1 MSEPFREGEDV
12 LLYLDAKRKYLTSI
26 QAGRQLHTHRGFIQ
40 LSEIVGKRPGESV
53 LSSMRE
59 TFVVFR
65 PNIRDY
71 LMKLPRMTQVMYPKD
86 IGLILVY
93 ANIQPGSR
101 VVEAG
106 VGSGMLT
113 AVLASHVKPTG
124 RVYGYEINEAFL
136 SNASRN
142 LARLGLDP
150 YVELKN
156 TDVLEGVKEEDVD
169 AVVLDL
175 ATPWLVVPYASAA
188 LKGGGTLAS
197 FSPTINQV
205 EKTVQALTE
214 TGFVEVET
222 VELILRN
229 FKVKTGETRP
239 VTLMIGH
246 TGYLVFARKTFLR
259 EHDKGREDR
268 STSQGTVGGERPQ
281 GDLSRY

>member
-12 LLYLDAKRKYLTSI
+12 LLYLDAKRKYLTTVHS
-26 QAGRQLHTHRGFIQ
+26 GRQLHTHKGFIQ
-40 LSEIVGKRPGESV
+40 LSEIVGKRQGETV
-53 LSSMRE
+53 LSSMKE
-59 TFVVFR
+59 AFVAFR
-65 PNIRDY
+65 PSLRDY

-93 ANIQPGSR
+93 ADVQPGSR

-113 AVLASHVKPTG
+113 AVLASHVRPTG
-124 RVYGYEINEAFL
+124 RVFGYEINEAFL

-142 LARLGLDP
+142 LARMGLSP
-150 YVELKN
+150 LVELKN
-156 TDVLEGVKEEDVD
+156 ADILDGIKEENVD

-175 ATPWLVVPYASAA
+175 ATPWLVVPHAATA
-188 LKGGGTLAS
+188 LKGGGSLAS

-205 EKTVQALTE
+205 ERTVEALNE
-214 TGFVEVET
+214 NGFVEVEAL
-222 VELILRN
+222 ELILRN

-246 TGYLVFARKTFLR
+246 TGYLVFARKTSP
-259 EHDKGREDR
+259 EGR
-268 STSQGTVGGERPQ
+268 STSGRRG
-281 GDLSRY
+281 

>member
-113 AVLASHVKPTG
+113 AVIAPHVKPTG

-136 SNASRN
+136 SNA
-142 LARLGLDP
+142 
-150 YVELKN
+150 
-156 TDVLEGVKEEDVD
+156 
-169 AVVLDL
+169 
-175 ATPWLVVPYASAA
+175 
-188 LKGGGTLAS
+188 
-197 FSPTINQV
+197 
-205 EKTVQALTE
+205 
-214 TGFVEVET
+214 
-222 VELILRN
+222 
-229 FKVKTGETRP
+229 
-239 VTLMIGH
+239 
-246 TGYLVFARKTFLR
+246 
-259 EHDKGREDR
+259 
-268 STSQGTVGGERPQ
+268 
-281 GDLSRY
+281 